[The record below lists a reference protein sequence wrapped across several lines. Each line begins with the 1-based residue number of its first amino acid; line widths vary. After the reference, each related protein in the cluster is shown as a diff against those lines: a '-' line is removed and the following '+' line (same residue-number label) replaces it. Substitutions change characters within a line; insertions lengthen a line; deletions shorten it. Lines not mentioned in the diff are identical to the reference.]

1 MTFRIYGTAIMT
13 ILAATSLSALAQPVE
28 LPQEEVEQV
37 PNKKLEERGERI
49 KGPITSI
56 SPAALLFASFDKNS
70 DYAIDDSEYAAG
82 LTASFE
88 KADKDASGTLSL
100 FELEDWRKASLGSL
114 DARPGNISFDKDFDL
129 RVSKAEFEKAFSY
142 IQKRNDK
149 DSDGIISFE
158 EMVRVFEMPRRSR
171 SESGNGGRRAGGGRA
186 GGGRQGGGQGGQR
199 PTRR

>member
-1 MTFRIYGTAIMT
+1 MTFRIYGKVIITIFTMT
-13 ILAATSLSALAQPVE
+13 SFSALAQSVE
-28 LPQEEVEQV
+28 LPQEEVEQI
-37 PNKKLEERGERI
+37 PSKKLEERGERI

-56 SPAALLFASFDKNS
+56 SPAALLLASFDKNR
-70 DYAIDDSEYAAG
+70 DYSIDNSEYAAG

-114 DARPGNISFDKDFDL
+114 DARPGNISFDKDYDQ
-129 RVSKAEFEKAFSY
+129 RVSKAEFDKAFSY

-149 DSDGIISFE
+149 NNDGIISFE
-158 EMVRVFEMPRRSR
+158 EMVSVFEMPRRSR
-171 SESGNGGRRAGGGRA
+171 SESRGGNRRAEGRP
-186 GGGRQGGGQGGQR
+186 QGGGQDGRRQR

>member
-1 MTFRIYGTAIMT
+1 M
-13 ILAATSLSALAQPVE
+13 
-28 LPQEEVEQV
+28 
-37 PNKKLEERGERI
+37 
-49 KGPITSI
+49 
-56 SPAALLFASFDKNS
+56 
-70 DYAIDDSEYAAG
+70 
-82 LTASFE
+82 
-88 KADKDASGTLSL
+88 SL

-114 DARPGNISFDKDFDL
+114 DARPGNISFDKDFDQ

-171 SESGNGGRRAGGGRA
+171 SESRNGGGRQGGGRA
-186 GGGRQGGGQGGQR
+186 GSGRQGGGQGGQR